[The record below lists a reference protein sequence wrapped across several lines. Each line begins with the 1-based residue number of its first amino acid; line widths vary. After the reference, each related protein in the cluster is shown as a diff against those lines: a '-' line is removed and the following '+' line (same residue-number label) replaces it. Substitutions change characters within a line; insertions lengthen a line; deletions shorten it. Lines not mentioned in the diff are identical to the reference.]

1 MACWRNLVAIAFL
14 WMATS
19 HVKAENT
26 YMFLVPQ
33 TIRPGIPLSIRG
45 TILKPDIGPVNV
57 TASLK
62 RMPVVPDDLPT
73 IVAESSQMF
82 TGESELD
89 LIVPLD
95 IDSGTYEIHIEGKGA
110 VSFKNY
116 TSISYQP
123 KSVSIFIQTD
133 KAIYKP
139 GQTVQFRVL
148 AVNPDLKVVKG
159 PMDIDLNDPNGNKIN
174 QWRGVEDPSG
184 VFEGKQIMSDQ
195 PVLGD
200 WKLTVVMNKMKEE
213 KTFTVD
219 EYVLPKYEVTVGLP
233 TFGLTTSDVF
243 KGTVTA
249 KYTFGK
255 PVKGRVTLR
264 IKSKS
269 RSQIWSDG
277 QLFPAPV
284 IEKTFPIDG
293 KATFEVTNKE
303 LNEVDTYLDYA
314 YITFEAN
321 VTETL
326 TGITQ
331 SGSGEVQF
339 FARAIKLEFPE
350 SLPKVFKPG
359 MIYTA
364 FLKVSQQDGLPPV
377 NPQGQV
383 NVTVTYYFPKPE
395 PTTTTSTTMTSPPA
409 KLMNETEANEMIM
422 VLRPSIWMPFIPDDE
437 TKLPT
442 QSFAIPMDGIIS
454 FPLDIPTNVKRVS
467 IEAIYDEASAYLSL
481 QKSHSPSNNYI
492 QVRVLDQLLKAGEMA
507 KFEMKTTETPK
518 TVHYQILSKGN
529 IIKTGTTSFSQGT
542 GQQMQVLMESSMA
555 PKAKLVVY
563 YIRPDGEIVADGI
576 NFNVEGFFKNKVSI
590 RFSDLRA
597 QPQDNL
603 TLHLTATPGSNINV
617 LAVDKSV
624 LLLKSGNDITT
635 GQVKKE
641 LESYDSSSGG
651 DFGPVPFWLWR
662 WPMPAGGN
670 DASEVFDKTGLAVL
684 TDANL
689 YKHFEPFDPMVPIP
703 MFARRGGE
711 VDDMMIAE
719 ASMLGSA
726 PAPPVQD
733 LKPVNRVRK
742 LFPETWLWQNAT
754 VNPDGRAVIPIIVPD
769 TITSWVASA
778 FAVHPESGFG
788 VAEETATL
796 ETFIP
801 FFVSL
806 ELPYSVVRGEK
817 IVLQANIF
825 NYLNMDVYAL
835 VTLPASDEY
844 KNVMIFPW
852 GRGEYSY
859 KVSRY
864 VYIKAGEAVPVYF
877 PIVPQKLGSIDIEV
891 SARSLYAADAVRRQ
905 LLVEPEGISVENNTP
920 ILVDLKNGGKFTST
934 VAITVPNITVSG
946 SKRIQARII
955 GDLMGPSINGL
966 DSLIKMPYGCGEQNM
981 LNFAPNIFVTKY
993 LEVTN
998 NLSPDIKEKSK
1009 EYMIKGY
1016 QRELTYQH
1024 TDGSFSAFGNSD
1036 PSGSTWLTAFVLK
1049 SFVQARTY
1057 IYIDNDVINKAVDWL
1072 LKQQNINGT
1081 FNEPGQV
1088 LHKEMQ
1094 GGSTAGARSLTSF
1107 VLVALLETSKVPG
1120 MEDKI
1125 RLAINSSLSLL
1136 EQDISD
1142 MTDVYELAITSYVLM
1157 LANSPQAPVV
1167 LAKLKALAK
1176 TEDGQKYWMK
1186 KEDSTTELVLEYPV
1200 KKEKAIN
1207 IETTAYALM
1216 SLTLANDVDNGL
1228 LVLKWLTR
1236 QRNPNG
1242 GFSST
1247 QDTVVALQALAEIA
1261 SLVYSKDF
1269 NLAIELSGPPG
1280 SGFIENATVNPV
1292 NALVLQ
1298 SFNIPSNIT
1307 EVTISASGRGLGLVE
1322 IATFYNIESG
1332 SQQPSFALSISLPNE
1347 DINSY
1352 TVQVCGS
1359 YLKKGVSSMA
1369 VIEIGT
1375 PSGFV
1380 ADKSS
1385 VKAVPFLKKI
1395 EDGDKK
1401 LILYFDEL
1409 GSEKTCVS
1417 ADVQRVGLVAGAA
1430 PVPVR
1435 IYDYYS
1441 PEDEVTAFYVPSVLR
1456 NSDVCD
1462 VCGAECDFCRWDRKK
1477 SLTKK

>member
-1 MACWRNLVAIAFL
+1 
-14 WMATS
+14 
-19 HVKAENT
+19 
-26 YMFLVPQ
+26 
-33 TIRPGIPLSIRG
+33 
-45 TILKPDIGPVNV
+45 
-57 TASLK
+57 
-62 RMPVVPDDLPT
+62 
-73 IVAESSQMF
+73 
-82 TGESELD
+82 
-89 LIVPLD
+89 
-95 IDSGTYEIHIEGKGA
+95 
-110 VSFKNY
+110 
-116 TSISYQP
+116 
-123 KSVSIFIQTD
+123 
-133 KAIYKP
+133 
-139 GQTVQFRVL
+139 
-148 AVNPDLKVVKG
+148 
-159 PMDIDLNDPNGNKIN
+159 
-174 QWRGVEDPSG
+174 
-184 VFEGKQIMSDQ
+184 
-195 PVLGD
+195 
-200 WKLTVVMNKMKEE
+200 
-213 KTFTVD
+213 
-219 EYVLPKYEVTVGLP
+219 
-233 TFGLTTSDVF
+233 
-243 KGTVTA
+243 
-249 KYTFGK
+249 YTFGK
-255 PVKGRVTLR
+255 PVKGKVTLR
-264 IKSKS
+264 IKSKN
-269 RSQIWSDG
+269 RSQIWSNG
-277 QLFPAPV
+277 QLIPAPI

-293 KATFEVTNKE
+293 KATFEVTKKE
-303 LNEVDTYLDYA
+303 LNEVDNYLDFSYV
-314 YITFEAN
+314 TFEAN

-339 FARAIKLEFPE
+339 FARPIKMEFPE

-359 MIYTA
+359 MIYTT

-377 NPQGQV
+377 NPQGKV
-383 NVTVTYYFPKPE
+383 NVTVTYYFPRPE
-395 PTTTTSTTMTSPPA
+395 PTTTTSTTTASTSTILSNTTENNEI
-409 KLMNETEANEMIM
+409 LMMR
-422 VLRPSIWMPFIPDDE
+422 RPSFWMPFIPDDE

-442 QSFAIPMDGIIS
+442 QSFSIPMDGIIS
-454 FPLDIPTNVKRVS
+454 FPLDIPVNVKRVS
-467 IEAIYDEASAYLSL
+467 IEAIYDETNAYLSL
-481 QKSHSPSNNYI
+481 QKSHSPSNNFI
-492 QVRVLDQLLKAGEMA
+492 QVRVLDQLLTAGQMA
-507 KFEMKTTETPK
+507 KFEVKATESPK

-529 IIKTGTTSFSQGT
+529 IIKTGMTSFSQGS

-555 PKAKLVVY
+555 PKAKLIVY

-576 NFNVEGFFKNKVSI
+576 SFNVEGFFKNKVSI
-590 RFSDLRA
+590 KFSSLRA

-603 TLHLTATPGSNINV
+603 TLHLTAAPGSNINI

-624 LLLKSGNDITT
+624 LLLKSGNDITP
-635 GQVKKE
+635 GEVKKE

-651 DFGPVPFWLWR
+651 DSGPVPFWLWR

-670 DASEVFDKTGLAVL
+670 DASEVFDRTGLAVL

-689 YKHFEPFDPMVPIP
+689 YKHVEPFDPRVPLP
-703 MFARRGGE
+703 MFAMARGAA
-711 VDDMMIAE
+711 VL
-719 ASMLGSA
+719 SSA
-726 PAPPVQD
+726 PVGVPPVQE
-733 LKPVNRVRK
+733 LKPVNRVRT

-754 VNPDGRAVIPIIVPD
+754 VNPDGRAIIPTTVPD

-788 VAEETATL
+788 VAEETSTL

-806 ELPYSVVRGEK
+806 QLPYSVVRGEK

-825 NYLNMDVYAL
+825 NYLSMDVYAL
-835 VTLPASDEY
+835 VTLPASDDY

-905 LLVEPEGISVENNTP
+905 LLVEPEGKAVENNTP
-920 ILVDLKNGGKFTST
+920 VLVDLKNGGNFKST
-934 VAITVPNITVSG
+934 VAISFPNITVPG

-1049 SFVQARTY
+1049 SFVQARPY
-1057 IYIDNDVINKAVDWL
+1057 IYVDNDVLIKAVDWL
-1072 LKQQNINGT
+1072 MKQQNKNGT
-1081 FNEPGQV
+1081 FNEPGVV

-1125 RLAINSSLSLL
+1125 RVAIQSSLSLL
-1136 EQDISD
+1136 EQNINE
-1142 MTDVYELAITSYVLM
+1142 MTDVYELAIASYVLM
-1157 LANSPQAPVV
+1157 LANSPKAPVV

-1176 TEDGQKYWMK
+1176 TGDGQMYWAK
-1186 KEDSTTELVLEYPV
+1186 TEDSTTVLVLDYPE

-1216 SLTLANDVDNGL
+1216 SLALAKDVDNGL

-1247 QDTVVALQALAEIA
+1247 QDTVVALQALADMA
-1261 SLVYSKDF
+1261 SLVYSKEF
-1269 NLAIELSGPPG
+1269 NLAIQLSGPPD

-1298 SFNIPSNIT
+1298 SFDVPSNIT
-1307 EVTISASGRGLGLVE
+1307 EVSISASGRGLGLVE
-1322 IATFYNIESG
+1322 IATFYNIESD
-1332 SQQPSFALSISLPNE
+1332 SKQPSFALSISLPNE

-1369 VIEIGT
+1369 VMEIGT

-1385 VKAVPFLKKI
+1385 VKSVPFLKKI

-1417 ADVQRVGLVAGAA
+1417 ADVQRVGLVAGAS

-1441 PEDEVTAFYVPSVLR
+1441 PEDEVTVFYVPAVLR

-1462 VCGAECDFCRWDRKK
+1462 VCGAECDFCKWDRKK
-1477 SLTKK
+1477 SLARK